1 MQILIVLVVVVFF
14 FFKEALISADF
25 VTYLLL
31 MKVEHSSNEKNTHKK
46 IQ

>member
-1 MQILIVLVVVVFF
+1 MQILIVLVVVVF

-31 MKVEHSSNEKNTHKK
+31 MKVEHSSNEKSTHKK